1 MKTASRAIL
10 LTAAALGVATLV
22 LAQAKK
28 RASPHET
35 VSATIGGQAI
45 SIEYGR
51 PYMKGRKIMGGL
63 VPFGEVWRTGADE
76 ATTLTTAADLMIG
89 GAHVPAGTYSLF
101 TLPTEKGWT
110 LIVNKTAKQWGAFKY
125 DQAQDLGR
133 TPMKVANLDTPVEQF
148 TIALEPAGGSN
159 GVIKMSWENTEASV
173 GIMVH

>member
-1 MKTASRAIL
+1 MKTAFRAIL

-35 VSATIGGQAI
+35 VSATIAGKAI

-133 TPMKVANLDTPVEQF
+133 TPMKVASLSAPVEQF
-148 TIALEPAGGSN
+148 TIAIESTGGSN
-159 GVIKMSWENTEASV
+159 GVIKMSWENTQASV
-173 GIMVH
+173 DIMVH